1 MASGFLL
8 LLEIA
13 VNFLLIGPT
22 PGLLIMDIQKD
33 NQMYMQIALLTSQ
46 RSYAKRLKVGCV
58 IVKNHSII
66 SFGWNGMPT
75 GYDNCCEMEVNGQLV
90 TRPEVQH
97 AELNA
102 IAKLAENGYS
112 SKGAAIFITHSPCIH
127 CALLIQKCGITE
139 VYYHTL
145 YRSSEGL
152 EFLKRAGIRVT
163 QLTDIDFPTT
173 VTPDQCDDPQ
183 CDGHC
188 C

>member
-1 MASGFLL
+1 MDEVLPLRVDGLL
-8 LLEIA
+8 PL
-13 VNFLLIGPT
+13 NFLRTDMLFPRRT
-22 PGLLIMDIQKD
+22 PSDEHRGAESPETPVMNIQKD
-33 NQMYMQIALLTSQ
+33 NEMYMRIAHIAAE
-46 RSYAKRLKVGCV
+46 RSYAARLKVGCV

-75 GYDNCCEMEVNGQLV
+75 GYDNCCEMEVDGQLV

-112 SKGAAIFITHSPCIH
+112 SKGASIFITHSPCIH

-139 VYYHTL
+139 VFYHEL

-152 EFLKRAGIRVT
+152 EFLRKAGIKVA
-163 QLTDIDFPTT
+163 QL
-173 VTPDQCDDPQ
+173 
-183 CDGHC
+183 
-188 C
+188 

>member
-1 MASGFLL
+1 
-8 LLEIA
+8 
-13 VNFLLIGPT
+13 
-22 PGLLIMDIQKD
+22 
-33 NQMYMQIALLTSQ
+33 MYMRIAHIAAE

-75 GYDNCCEMEVNGQLV
+75 GYDNCCEMEVDGKLV

-127 CALLIQKCGITE
+127 CALLIQKCGISQ
-139 VYYHTL
+139 VFYHEL
-145 YRSSEGL
+145 YRSDEGL
-152 EFLKRAGIRVT
+152 KFLERAGLEVH
-163 QLTDIDFPTT
+163 QL
-173 VTPDQCDDPQ
+173 
-183 CDGHC
+183 
-188 C
+188 

>member
-1 MASGFLL
+1 
-8 LLEIA
+8 
-13 VNFLLIGPT
+13 
-22 PGLLIMDIQKD
+22 MDIQKD
-33 NQMYMQIALLTSQ
+33 NRMYMQIALLTSR
-46 RSYAKRLKVGCV
+46 RSYARRLKVGCV

-75 GYDNCCEMEVNGQLV
+75 GYDNCCEMEGENGELV

-139 VYYHTL
+139 VYYHKL
-145 YRSSEGL
+145 YRSDEGL
-152 EFLKRAGIRVT
+152 RFLRNAGVKVEALSDVGAPYLPGETWDEDEEPIVP
-163 QLTDIDFPTT
+163 QP
-173 VTPDQCDDPQ
+173 VDPFSTLA
-183 CDGHC
+183 
-188 C
+188 